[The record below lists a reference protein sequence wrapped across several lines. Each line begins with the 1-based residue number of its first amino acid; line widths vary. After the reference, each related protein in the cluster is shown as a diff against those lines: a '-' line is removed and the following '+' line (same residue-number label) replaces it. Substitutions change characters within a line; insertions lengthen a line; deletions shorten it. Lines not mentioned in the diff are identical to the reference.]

1 MTKLQKG
8 FTLIELM
15 IVVAIIGI
23 LAAIAIPAYQDYTIR
38 AQVSE
43 GMNLA
48 AAAKAAVS
56 ESFLNRGE
64 APQNRTVAGMSAL
77 ATDTSGKY
85 VRSVEV
91 ANGAIIITYGNEA
104 NAQIQNQT
112 LGLTPYETPDLSVA
126 WKCGGA
132 AAPANT
138 NLLGTSGSAGGANVA
153 VENNG
158 TLGDNVSFNKYLPS
172 ACRP

>member
-1 MTKLQKG
+1 MNKLQQG

-48 AAAKAAVS
+48 AAAKAAVA
-56 ESFLNRGE
+56 EDFLNEGE
-64 APQNRTVAGMSAL
+64 APTNRLDAGMTAT

-85 VRSVEV
+85 VVSVGV
-91 ANGAIIITYGNEA
+91 ANGTITVTYGNEA
-104 NAQIQNQT
+104 NLVIANQT
-112 LGLTPYETPDLSVA
+112 LTLTPYESPDLSVA
-126 WKCGGA
+126 WRCGTA
-132 AAPANT
+132 PAPANT
-138 NLLGTSGSAGGANVA
+138 ALMGTAGGGNASTYTAPTVTNQ
-153 VENNG
+153 
-158 TLGDNVSFNKYLPS
+158 YLPS
-172 ACRP
+172 ACRL

>member
-1 MTKLQKG
+1 MMKLQKG

-56 ESFLNRGE
+56 EAFTNTGA
-64 APQNRTVAGMSAL
+64 APANRTAAGMSL
-77 ATDTSGKY
+77 NATDTQGKY
-85 VRSVEV
+85 VTSVNV
-91 ANGAIIITYGNEA
+91 ANGTIIVTYGNEA
-104 NAQIQNQT
+104 NAQIAAET
-112 LGLTPYETPDLSVA
+112 LGITPYESMDLSVI
-126 WKCGGA
+126 WHCGA
-132 AAPANT
+132 AAPTPPAGAT
-138 NLLGTSGSAGGANVA
+138 GLMGASGALNVA
-153 VENNG
+153 VANQG
-158 TLGDNVSFNKYLPS
+158 TLAAAAFQKYLPS